1 MSKISDRAIYLLD
14 FMGLSNPVL
23 ERHTGIKSTIW
34 ANVRNGKSRF
44 NEDHI
49 EAINTMW
56 PQFAY
61 WLVTGKTLPECGQIS
76 PELEEARQ
84 KLQTGT

>member
-1 MSKISDRAIYLLD
+1 MSNINERFRFLLD
-14 FMGLSNPVL
+14 YMGLSNPVL

-34 ANVRNGKSRF
+34 ANVRNGKSRV

-49 EAINTMW
+49 EAVQKMW
-56 PQFAY
+56 PQYGY
-61 WLVTGKTLPECGQIS
+61 WLCTGQTMPEAGQIS
-76 PELEEARQ
+76 PEIEEARK